1 MLNFFEL
8 FDLPQR
14 FAINEA
20 DLKKRFLA
28 LQKTWHPDNFAA
40 KSEKEKAE
48 ALLKSADINEGFETL
63 KNPATRAAHLLAL
76 KGAPVDSDNR
86 AMPQEFLAEQFAL
99 HEALDDAKTTH
110 NTAQLETLLESVEL
124 FELQR
129 IKNLEKFLDS
139 DSNGDSESNDS
150 AKSKNS
156 DSAESQ
162 KTKNA
167 DSCDSDSAKN
177 NLSAATENLTAL
189 LFLQKLKANIESALE

>member
-20 DLKKRFLA
+20 ALKKRFLA

-76 KGAPVDSDNR
+76 KGAPINAENR

-129 IKNLEKFLDS
+129 LKNLEKFLDEDS
-139 DSNGDSESNDS
+139 ESNGDSDS
-150 AKSKNS
+150 Y
-156 DSAESQ
+156 
-162 KTKNA
+162 
-167 DSCDSDSAKN
+167 DSDSAKT
-177 NLSAATENLTAL
+177 NLSAAMENLTAL
-189 LFLQKLKANIESALE
+189 LFLQKLKANIESAME

>member
-1 MLNFFEL
+1 M
-8 FDLPQR
+8 
-14 FAINEA
+14 
-20 DLKKRFLA
+20 
-28 LQKTWHPDNFAA
+28 QKTWHPDNFAA
-40 KSEKEKAE
+40 KTEKEKAE

-76 KGAPVDSDNR
+76 KGAPINTDNR

-129 IKNLEKFLDS
+129 LKNLEKFLDG
-139 DSNGDSESNDS
+139 DDSESNNS
-150 AKSKNS
+150 A
-156 DSAESQ
+156 
-162 KTKNA
+162 
-167 DSCDSDSAKN
+167 DSDSAKT